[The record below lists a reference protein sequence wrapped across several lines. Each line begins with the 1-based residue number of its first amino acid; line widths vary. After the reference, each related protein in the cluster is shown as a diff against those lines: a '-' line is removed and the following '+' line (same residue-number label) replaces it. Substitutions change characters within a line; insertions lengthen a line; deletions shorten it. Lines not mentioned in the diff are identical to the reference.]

1 VAAGQPEGRPGKP
14 GKETSL
20 NQSDSRRSF
29 LAAGAGAAAWAFA
42 PAFAESPDLTAQTL
56 KKASELLRS
65 KKASPVE
72 LTRACLKRIEKLNPA
87 VNAFITVTGE
97 SALAAAREME
107 TEAQRGRWRGPLHGI
122 PIALKDN
129 IDTAG
134 VRTTG
139 ASELFKDRIPTEDA
153 EVVRRLKN
161 AGAVLLGKLNM
172 HEFAYGA
179 SSAVSYFGPVH
190 NPWALDRISGGSS
203 GGSAASIAAGLCF
216 GTLGTD
222 TGGSIRIPSSHCGVA
237 GLMPTYGRVSN
248 RGVIPM
254 AWTLDH
260 VGPICK
266 TVEDAALMLGI
277 VAGYDELDPAAV
289 NVPVPGY
296 TRALKTPVSK
306 LRLGLPRA
314 GFFDGLD
321 PEYAKAVDAAIEV
334 LRKLTASI
342 TDVQLPTAVAAQLI
356 WGPETYAYHA
366 KWLTESPEKYQA
378 ATRAQMIR
386 SNEIKPDVYAEARRQ
401 VDWARREIK
410 KTFTAVDLLITPTM
424 KGPPAT
430 IAASQNP
437 PAPPPAANGVAPRNL
452 GGGNSNSPGAFD
464 VYGLPAITVP
474 CGFTNSGLPIGL
486 QISGAPFAETAML
499 ALAHAYEQATEWHTR
514 RPALGAS

>member
-1 VAAGQPEGRPGKP
+1 MDP
-14 GKETSL
+14 
-20 NQSDSRRSF
+20 SDSRRTF
-29 LAAGAGAAAWAFA
+29 LATGIGAAAWALT
-42 PAFAESPDLTAQTL
+42 PAFGETQDLTSLTL
-56 KKASELLRS
+56 KQASELLRS
-65 KKASPVE
+65 KAASPVD
-72 LTRACLKRIEKLNPA
+72 LTQACLQRIEKYNQS
-87 VNAFITVTGE
+87 VNSFITVTGE
-97 SALAAAREME
+97 SALTTARAME
-107 TEAQRGRWRGPLHGI
+107 AEAQRGKWRGPLHGI

-134 VRTTG
+134 IRTTG
-139 ASELFKDRIPTEDA
+139 ASELFKDRVPAEDA

-161 AGAVLLGKLNM
+161 AGAILLGKLNM

-179 SSAVSYFGPVH
+179 TSAVTYFGAVH

-222 TGGSIRIPSSHCGVA
+222 TGGSIRIPSSDCGVV

-266 TVEDAALMLGI
+266 TVEDAALMLGVI
-277 VAGYDELDPAAV
+277 AGYDELDPTTV
-289 NVPVPGY
+289 NAPVPGY
-296 TRALKTPVSK
+296 SGAFKIPVSK

-321 PEYAKAVDAAIEV
+321 PDFASAVETAIDV
-334 LRKLTASI
+334 LRKLTASVAE
-342 TDVQLPTAVAAQLI
+342 VQLPPAVGAQTI

-386 SNEIKPDVYAEARRQ
+386 SAEMKPEVYADARRQ
-401 VDWARREIK
+401 VDLVRREIK
-410 KTFTAVDLLITPTM
+410 KVFANVDLLITPTM
-424 KGPPAT
+424 KVPPAT
-430 IAASQNP
+430 IAATLNP
-437 PAPPPAANGVAPRNL
+437 PAPNPAGNL
-452 GGGNSNSPGAFD
+452 NSPGAFD
-464 VYGLPAITVP
+464 VYGLPAITLP
-474 CGFTNSGLPIGL
+474 CGFTSSGLPIGL
-486 QISGAPFAETAML
+486 QISAAPFAESTML
-499 ALAHAYEQATEWHTR
+499 SLARAYERATEWHTR
-514 RPALGAS
+514 RPKLEA